1 MTVDLAPFL
10 PERVQ
15 FVSATGMD
23 ITLGFTEPIP
33 AAQRGTLLLDAEDA
47 IREATGLPFVVWH
60 EPLGDRNSLRNLR
73 GIEVK
78 R

>member
-1 MTVDLAPFL
+1 MTVDLSPFL
-10 PERVQ
+10 PPRVQ
-15 FVSATGMD
+15 FIRAEGMD
-23 ITLGFTEPIP
+23 ITLGFTEPVP
-33 AAQRGTLLLDAEDA
+33 ASERGTLLMDAED
-47 IREATGLPFVVWH
+47 ILREATGLPLIIWH